1 VKIELKNI
9 GKKFSNE
16 WIFKNLSFEFTSG
29 KKYAVTGFN
38 GSGKST
44 LIQVAAGLIPSNLG
58 EIIYSE
64 NGVTIPSDE
73 IYKKLFITAPYI
85 DLVEEFSL
93 SEAIDF
99 HVKFKPFIEGIS
111 KEKFLELVYMKQETT
126 KSIKQF
132 SSGMKQRLK
141 LGLAFFSQSN
151 ALFLDEPTTN
161 LDEQGIQWY
170 LDMVSNL
177 ESSKLVVISSN
188 DKREYNFCDQTLNIN
203 DFKVR

>member
-1 VKIELKNI
+1 MKIELKNI

-58 EIIYSE
+58 EIIYYE
-64 NGVTIPSDE
+64 NGVTIPSDV
-73 IYKKLFITAPYI
+73 IYKKLFISAPYI

-203 DFKVR
+203 DFKVS

>member
-58 EIIYSE
+58 EIFYYE

>member
-16 WIFKNLSFEFTSG
+16 WIFKNLNFEFTSG